1 MEIFSS
7 TPFSRSS
14 KRYHPKSR
22 PTGYNGTFDGRRKS
36 VKTVT
41 LGGSPKRTWRIKSVP
56 KLKFKLIL
64 SSPVRLWRKLKNGY
78 MNMMLNLGSS
88 SSANGFG
95 EKRIP
100 KARQSSST
108 TYTPTEFDNRLVFEI
123 YKSLVTSHELATN

>member
-7 TPFSRSS
+7 SPFSGSS
-14 KRYHPKSR
+14 KRYFRKSK

-41 LGGSPKRTWRIKSVP
+41 LGGSPKRSWRIKTVP
-56 KLKFKLIL
+56 KLKLKLIL
-64 SSPVRLWRKLKNGY
+64 SSPMRLWRKLKNGY

-88 SSANGFG
+88 SSANGLG

-100 KARQSSST
+100 KARQASAT
-108 TYTPTEFDNRLVFEI
+108 TYTNTEFDNRLVFEI
-123 YKSLVTSHELATN
+123 YKSLVTSHQLATY